1 MKTIV
6 TVTLALF
13 LGAPLARAGDEGAK
27 AQVETPLLGNRTCP
41 FSGKP
46 VRPDKYVE
54 RNGERVY
61 VCCNKCRAKAKEDF
75 ETAYA
80 KAYPADAVK
89 DLRNPTC
96 PIMGKKAKEDVT
108 VTVQGM
114 KVHLCCKRC
123 EKKLRGDLQ
132 ARLALLS
139 HPELVD
145 LGNERCLVTP
155 DEEVVPGSFFVY
167 DGVLIRTCCDD
178 CKDEFAADPR
188 KFLDEAGVDLEKVK
202 AEARAKKAE
211 KMKAQAGKTVQGKGA
226 IKLKDDHHGDHD
238 G

>member
-1 MKTIV
+1 MKTIAPLA
-6 TVTLALF
+6 LALF
-13 LGAPLARAGDEGAK
+13 LGAPLAGAGDEGAR
-27 AQVETPLLGNRTCP
+27 AQVETPILGNRTCP

-61 VCCNKCRAKAKEDF
+61 VCCNKCRAKAKKDF

-80 KAYPADAVK
+80 KAYPADSVR
-89 DLRNPTC
+89 DLGNPTC
-96 PIMGKKAKEDVT
+96 PIMGNKAKEDVT

-114 KVHLCCKRC
+114 KVHMCCKRC

-132 ARLALLS
+132 ARLALLT
-139 HPELVD
+139 HPDLVD

-155 DEEVVPGSFFVY
+155 EEESVPGSFFVY

-178 CKDEFAADPR
+178 CKDEFAADPQ

-202 AEARAKKAE
+202 AEARAKKAQ
-211 KMKAQAGKTVQGKGA
+211 KMKGEAGGMHHRSGGME
-226 IKLKDDHHGDHD
+226 HGDHEGGHD